1 MLGITRFRPSMRAH
15 HAPLLP
21 LIFFVSALRFSAS
34 ASNATM
40 QTALSM
46 ADIRYVVAW
55 DDTLRPCDLARLAR
69 VCRDWHDVAEAALWA
84 DLPDLTYLLK
94 LMPRHLWSYVRSTST
109 LTTRMAH

>member
-1 MLGITRFRPSMRAH
+1 M
-15 HAPLLP
+15 
-21 LIFFVSALRFSAS
+21 
-34 ASNATM
+34 ATM

-69 VCRDWHDVAEAALWA
+69 VCRDWQDVAEAALWA

-94 LMPRHLWSYVRSTST
+94 LMPRHLWSYVRSTPT